1 MSPRAPTQT
10 QRRASAYCKHRHDA
24 DDHGRVVQHVIHTA
38 GQNLQV
44 KHPIDGFPR
53 NHLWIV
59 GTGGARRCER
69 PLSRHG
75 CNAPQEGIC
84 APAASGEVQLGW
96 RGMSSGHGAVSGR
109 AAGADD
115 SAGYQDGMR
124 AGGESESWVASQH
137 NISNIVDGFLQFLS
151 TVGTKPASRA
161 PPPPVTGA
169 TEGWDED
176 AEWDQSAMDELE
188 RGAVEGASPV
198 VGPQSRVY
206 TVTKWTM
213 LTPDQMIDER

>member
-1 MSPRAPTQT
+1 MVFQGTISGLWGQGVHGG
-10 QRRASAYCKHRHDA
+10 ASAHCR
-24 DDHGRVVQHVIHTA
+24 GTA
-38 GQNLQV
+38 AMPPKKASG
-44 KHPIDGFPR
+44 
-53 NHLWIV
+53 
-59 GTGGARRCER
+59 
-69 PLSRHG
+69 
-75 CNAPQEGIC
+75 

-96 RGMSSGHGAVSGR
+96 RGMISGHGAVSGR

-124 AGGESESWVASQH
+124 ARGESESWVASQH

-188 RGAVEGASPV
+188 RVAVEGASPV